1 MTRNPLLSFLIFPAI
16 TLFLVPGCT
25 KEDTYPV
32 TPEITFGSLEKL
44 ANLSGKD
51 SLVLTFGFTDG
62 DGDIGTPKHD
72 TLNRDVF
79 LTMYE
84 LRNGTYVKYD
94 DPFGVFNYRIPFM
107 VPRGNNESLKGDI
120 VIAVDY
126 NIFQS
131 NDTIYYDLY
140 MKDRA
145 GHVSNTISTSSIVTN
160 VQ

>member
-1 MTRNPLLSFLIFPAI
+1 MAFVVFPVIALLLTVS
-16 TLFLVPGCT
+16 CT

-32 TPEITFGSLEKL
+32 TPEIAFVSLESL
-44 ANLSGKD
+44 ANLGGKD
-51 SLVLTFGFTDG
+51 SLVLTFSFTDG
-62 DGDIGTPKHD
+62 DGDIGTPKTD
-72 TLNRDVF
+72 TVNRDVF
-79 LTMYE
+79 ITMYE
-84 LRNGTYVKYD
+84 LRNGVFVKYD

-107 VPRGNNESLKGDI
+107 VPRGNNESLKGEI

-126 NIFQS
+126 NIFQP

-145 GHVSNTISTSSIVTN
+145 GHVSNTISTASIITG